1 MPRRRRKPNF
11 VLPPQPKVY
20 GREVGGSVALHVI
33 VVFLMIWG
41 GFRAAAQAAGSGGG
55 LGPVGGGGGGGAPK
69 ITYVELPPFPAQPA
83 APKVAVPDEDPL
95 VIRIPRPE
103 IKQIVRPKTRLKI
116 VRPTGPILKAVKVGR
131 GKGTSGGVGSVAGSG
146 GGKGTGV
153 GTGAGHNR
161 GPGTGGKGGAVLAPE
176 PRAVIYPTDGPPQS
190 LRGSVLKI
198 HFWVDMRGKVTKVEI
213 KPKIKDKTYR
223 KALLDRMYQW
233 TFYPARTA
241 DGSPVKG
248 ELEITH
254 TP

>member
-1 MPRRRRKPNF
+1 MPRRRRNPNF
-11 VLPPQPKVY
+11 VLPSQPKVY
-20 GREVGGSVALHVI
+20 GREVGGSVALHAII
-33 VVFLMIWG
+33 VLLMIWG

-83 APKVAVPDEDPL
+83 APKVAVSDEDPL
-95 VIRIPRPE
+95 VIRIPRPQ
-103 IKQIVRPKTRLKI
+103 IKQIVRPKTRPKI
-116 VRPTGPILKAVKVGR
+116 VRLTGPVLQAVKVGR

-153 GTGAGHNR
+153 GTGTGHNR
-161 GPGTGGKGGAVLAPE
+161 GPGTGGKGGELREPE
-176 PRAVIYPTDGPPQS
+176 PRAVIHPTDEAPRS
-190 LRGSVLKI
+190 LRGTVLRI
-198 HFWVDMRGKVTKVEI
+198 HFWVDMRGKVTKVEV
-213 KPKIKDKTYR
+213 KPKIKDRAYR

-241 DGSPVKG
+241 AGSPVKG
-248 ELEITH
+248 ELEIRY